1 MHDPE
6 KVILKTISMLAC
18 EGLFILTD
26 HATDQRIARGM
37 STNDVEDVLLNP
49 TKLIRT
55 DIESGLEKHKIEGGS
70 KKHRLA
76 VIVTDDKLIV
86 VITAMD

>member
-1 MHDPE
+1 MLSPDE
-6 KVILKTISMLAC
+6 AILRTISMLAR

-26 HATDQRIARGM
+26 HATEQRILRRM
-37 STNDVEDVLLNP
+37 STADVEDILCNP
-49 TKLIRT
+49 TRLIRT
-55 DIESGLEKHKIEGGS
+55 DIEDGAEKHKIEGGS

-76 VIVTDDKLIV
+76 VIITDDKLII